1 MHTVIGTWLNIDS
14 DLMLTNSEMIIKDVV
29 NGWMLY
35 ILNHTVR
42 AHSLINYQCSV

>member
-35 ILNHTVR
+35 ILNHTIR